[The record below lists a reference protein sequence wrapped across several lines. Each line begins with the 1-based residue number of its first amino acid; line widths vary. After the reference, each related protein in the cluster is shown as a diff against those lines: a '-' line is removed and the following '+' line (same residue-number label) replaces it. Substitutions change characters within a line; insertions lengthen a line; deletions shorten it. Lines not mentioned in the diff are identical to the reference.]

1 MVLAT
6 HNRCNAADTPYM
18 LHCNSH
24 PSARKDHPPMFD
36 AKKLLDAMVAGNAQ
50 AADPAKPKDIFGD
63 LMGKLQQGVDKAGL
77 GNAAERAKQVL
88 GQATSGVKD
97 AAGKVEQA
105 TGAGAKIDEL
115 VKQLSGGQ
123 GTGDLV
129 AKAKEMIAKNPTAAG
144 ALAGVLGG
152 ILLGT
157 RTGRGLTWDAAKLG
171 GLVLVGGLAYKAY
184 QNYQGG
190 KPALDIGGTPAAA
203 PSGSGFEADRQSND
217 DALLYLRAMIAA
229 AAADGTID
237 ADERERIM
245 GGLER
250 IGIDSEA
257 KQFLDAEFARPASP
271 DELAAQAR
279 SPETK
284 AQVYTAARMTIDPD
298 LPSERHWL
306 SSLANALGLDPGLVA
321 HIDAE
326 VKAVRT

>member
-1 MVLAT
+1 
-6 HNRCNAADTPYM
+6 
-18 LHCNSH
+18 
-24 PSARKDHPPMFD
+24 MFD
-36 AKKLLDAMVAGNAQ
+36 ARKLLDAMVAGNAQ
-50 AADPAKPKDIFGD
+50 SANADPAKPKDIFGD
-63 LMGKLQQGVDKAGL
+63 LIGKLQQGAGKAGL
-77 GNAAERAKQVL
+77 GNAADIAKQVF

-97 AAGKVEQA
+97 AAGKIEQS
-105 TGAGAKIDEL
+105 TGAGAKIDDL

-123 GTGDLV
+123 GAGDLI

-157 RTGRGLTWDAAKLG
+157 KTGRGVTWDAAKLG

-184 QNYQGG
+184 QNYQQG
-190 KPALDIGGTPAAA
+190 KPVLDSGSAPAPA

-229 AAADGTID
+229 AAADGVVD
-237 ADERERIM
+237 ADERERII
-245 GGLER
+245 GGLQR

-257 KQFLDAEFARPASP
+257 AKFLDVEFARPASP
-271 DELAAQAR
+271 AELAAQAR
-279 SPETK
+279 SAETK

-298 LPSERHWL
+298 RPAERHWL
-306 SSLANALGLDPGLVA
+306 ANLAGALGLDPGLVA

-326 VKAVRT
+326 VGAVRA